1 MPDDRY
7 LRACPSSEDK
17 LEDQNVYAYKAR
29 ERTLSQCIFG
39 STLMSHLPHMHTA
52 GAMNDYDD
60 TVWKCQ
66 SFLLRE
72 LPGTAKQQTFAI
84 QVPLPTIFH
93 GWTNEGR
100 CILMM
105 LPPQLV
111 WHVLTG

>member
-7 LRACPSSEDK
+7 LRACRLSEDK

-29 ERTLSQCIFG
+29 ERTPFSAHLRQHTHESLSAYA
-39 STLMSHLPHMHTA
+39 HA

-72 LPGTAKQQTFAI
+72 LPGTAKEQAFAI
-84 QVPLPTIFH
+84 QVPFPTVFH

-100 CILMM
+100 CILIVF
-105 LPPQLV
+105 PPQLV